1 SELEM
6 LLEKIRYLSRGA
18 DMVFFAGSL
27 PRGVE
32 ESIYASAIH
41 ELNRRGVQT
50 ALDSEGEPLRL
61 GLEAEPFLVSPNQGE
76 AEAIVGQEFY
86 EQQDFAYALEHI
98 AELGARNVLITNET
112 GCFARL
118 RDGRKTKRYR
128 ALAPQVEPV
137 STVGS

>member
-61 GLEAEPFLVSPNQGE
+61 GLEAEPFLVSPNQPE
-76 AEAIVGQEFY
+76 AEAIVGQEFH
-86 EQQDFAYALEHI
+86 EEQDFALALDEL
-98 AELGARNVLITNET
+98 ADLGARSVLLTHGE
-112 GCFARL
+112 GCFALVREA
-118 RDGRKTKRYR
+118 RGAAKRYR
-128 ALAPQVEPV
+128 ALAPRVDAI
-137 STVGS
+137 